1 MSVVLQR
8 CSWLSKTC
16 SDSKSRVSEVK
27 NSRNIFTLFSPQS
40 KGPFSKTVRETCHLI
55 RVRLKNNLY
64 LDPRTISFDGE
75 VFYSVWQEME
85 PPQLVVIHIHK
96 LLHSIGLVPVRSGR
110 TCPANLGVRSCPG
123 ETLIRMSSPVEPWCA
138 QKIVLFWP
146 AEQFYEHFMQKLI
159 ETRIHIEINKQSEQ
173 FR

>member
-1 MSVVLQR
+1 MSVALQR

-64 LDPRTISFDGE
+64 LAPRTIGFDGE
-75 VFYSVWQEME
+75 VFYSLWQEMGA
-85 PPQLVVIHIHK
+85 PQLAVTNFLTNFWWTWLQENLE
-96 LLHSIGLVPVRSGR
+96 LLFYFSLLIMNNFRS
-110 TCPANLGVRSCPG
+110 LSD
-123 ETLIRMSSPVEPWCA
+123 TLYIW
-138 QKIVLFWP
+138 K
-146 AEQFYEHFMQKLI
+146 
-159 ETRIHIEINKQSEQ
+159 KQ
-173 FR
+173 

>member
-64 LDPRTISFDGE
+64 LDPSTIGFDGE
-75 VFYSVWQEME
+75 VFYSLWQEME
-85 PPQLVVIHIHK
+85 PPQLVV
-96 LLHSIGLVPVRSGR
+96 LDCGSNLD
-110 TCPANLGVRSCPG
+110 NLGINPYVR
-123 ETLIRMSSPVEPWCA
+123 TT
-138 QKIVLFWP
+138 VLNDTVVQICSYKYR
-146 AEQFYEHFMQKLI
+146 ASKNCLKS
-159 ETRIHIEINKQSEQ
+159 NKVYKVPQTTHDVYYV
-173 FR
+173 